1 MCVDDHRLM
10 REGIVLIVGLDP
22 SLTVVAEAS
31 TGEEAVARFVE
42 HRPDVTLMDLHLPG
56 MNGLQAIHAIR
67 RVQADARI
75 IVLTMYA
82 GDTNIYQALQA
93 GATGYLLKDT
103 VPDDLIRII
112 HEVHDGKR
120 AVQPHVEAMLSEHD
134 SRPLLTAREIEV
146 IELLAK
152 GMRNKEIAKALHI
165 AEETVRAHIRS
176 IFVKLNVHDRT
187 AALSEALR
195 RGIVR
200 VGYIAPDSLS
210 Q

>member
-22 SLTVVAEAS
+22 SMKVVAEAS

-56 MNGLQAIHAIR
+56 MNGLQAIQAIR
-67 RVQADARI
+67 RVQTDAKI

-93 GATGYLLKDT
+93 GAMGYLLKDT

-112 HEVHDGKR
+112 HDVHDGKR
-120 AVQPHVEAMLSEHD
+120 TVPPHLEAMLNEHETK
-134 SRPLLTAREIEV
+134 PLLTAREIEV
-146 IELLAK
+146 LELLAK
-152 GMRNKEIAKALHI
+152 GMRNKEIAKALAI

-187 AALSEALR
+187 AALAEALR

-200 VGYIAPDSLS
+200 VGYVAPDSLTS
-210 Q
+210 